1 MPIQLDRDDDA
12 AVPHSVELGPDKVPI
27 HGRCGPDHYDA
38 ARRIDLFN
46 DCPSPGLAELDVL
59 IPPDVE
65 ARCQQKDTTM
75 TSIPLDEDL
84 IEQLIADRIAAR
96 EAKDFAKADAIRK
109 QLDAMGLV
117 IIDGKDEV
125 TGEFWTTWDR
135 KSAPEEDAE

>member
-1 MPIQLDRDDDA
+1 VFIATAPLPRARVLARDNRRA
-12 AVPHSVELGPDKVPI
+12 A
-27 HGRCGPDHYDA
+27 
-38 ARRIDLFN
+38 
-46 DCPSPGLAELDVL
+46 
-59 IPPDVE
+59 
-65 ARCQQKDTTM
+65 QQKDTTM
-75 TSIPLDEDL
+75 TNIPLDEDL

-135 KSAPEEDAE
+135 KAAPEEDSE